1 MQFMMGRIFAGIS
14 SNNTGLLPH
23 EYQAH
28 FLHCIDYLRQA
39 IMCSADLALEIH
51 GPNDADDLGPLDGG
65 WNGHHVCKDYSQV
78 LGYLDGKPTMCGDLE
93 SCRFADSP

>member
-1 MQFMMGRIFAGIS
+1 VFPPLTVNQFMMGRIHSGIL
-14 SNNTGLLPH
+14 SNTTESLPNEWH
-23 EYQAH
+23 AH

-65 WNGHHVCKDYSQV
+65 WNGHHICKDYSQV
-78 LGYLDGKPTMCGDLE
+78 LGYLDGKRDFRHPSM
-93 SCRFADSP
+93 